1 MAVKKATKPTT
12 PVKSASKSGKVSS
25 PDTEGVTMKGT
36 GDGATFQVINR
47 KLLRNA
53 SYNPRTIDP
62 VSQKRLRKSIEHTK
76 GLVQPPIWNKRTG
89 NIVGGHQRIDQL
101 DQIKQ
106 TDDYTLTVA
115 VVDWPEERE
124 IEVNIS
130 LNNPSLA
137 GQYDLGLLDELLDRP
152 GVDLAATGFDIT
164 TLEMMHIDMGM
175 DLPDFM
181 VPAEERASQAEVDE
195 LVNELEELSE
205 EGESDQEELEEEER
219 IAALKKK
226 KQDFSE
232 AQGFLRYQNGM
243 VKVMFPTRGTVNLFL
258 EKLSKEEGAEFIDGM
273 ELVKLLDWE
282 DEFLDMVESEKPEK
296 LKQQEAK
303 AKAKPPA
310 KPANKRTP
318 R

>member
-1 MAVKKATKPTT
+1 MVVKKATKPTT
-12 PVKSASKSGKVSS
+12 ATKSVTKPGKVSP

-47 KLLRNA
+47 RLLKNA
-53 SYNPRTIDP
+53 SYNPRIIDP

-106 TDDYTLTVA
+106 TDNYTLTVA
-115 VVDWPEERE
+115 VVDWSEERE
-124 IEVNIS
+124 IEVNIA

-152 GVDLAATGFDIT
+152 GVDLAAAGFDIT

-181 VPAEERASQAEVDE
+181 VPEEERASQTEVDE
-195 LVNELEELSE
+195 LVEELEELAE
-205 EGESDQEELEEEER
+205 EGESDQEDLEEEER
-219 IAALKKK
+219 IAEMKKR
-226 KQDFSE
+226 KQEFAKSQE
-232 AQGFLRYQNGM
+232 FLRYQNGA

-273 ELVKLLDWE
+273 ELVKLLEWE
-282 DEFLDMVESEKPEK
+282 DEFLDMIESEKPEK
-296 LKQQEAK
+296 LKKQEAK
-303 AKAKPPA
+303 AKTKPPA
-310 KPANKRTP
+310 KPAKKRTP